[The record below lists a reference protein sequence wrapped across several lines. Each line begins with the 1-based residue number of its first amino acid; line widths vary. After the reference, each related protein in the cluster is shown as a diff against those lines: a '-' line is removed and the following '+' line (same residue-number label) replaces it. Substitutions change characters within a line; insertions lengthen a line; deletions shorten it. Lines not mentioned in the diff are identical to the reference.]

1 MSYETILLERN
12 DAICTITLNRPAKLN
27 AMSTAL
33 WGELERAMDEVESDA
48 AIRVLVLRGA
58 GRAFSTGNDMS
69 EPCSTMSEWYQ
80 RLQEIS
86 RRILKLWN
94 LRPVTIAMVH
104 GYCLASGCE
113 LAAMCDITIAAEDAK
128 FGEPEIHH
136 GSMAQVF
143 LPWVLGM
150 KRAKEFILTGDSI
163 DAGTA
168 ERIGLVN
175 RVVPVDRLEQETSAL
190 AQRLARIPAVGLEF
204 NKRTINKMYEIAGLL
219 DGRDYMDQ
227 VSTIVHVMMSEVAGP
242 EGKALQEIKY
252 KEGMKAFLSAR
263 SARIEGKPR
272 DEGSGK

>member
-1 MSYETILLERN
+1 
-12 DAICTITLNRPAKLN
+12 AGPTITLNRPAKVN
-27 AMSTAL
+27 AMSTAM
-33 WGELERAMDEVESDA
+33 WVELEKAMDEAENDA

-58 GRAFSTGNDMS
+58 GRAFSSGNDMS
-69 EPCSTMSEWYQ
+69 ERTSSLGAWQ
-80 RLQEIS
+80 HRLTEIS

-104 GYCLASGCE
+104 GHCLASGCE
-113 LAAMCDITIAAEDAK
+113 LAAMCDITIASEDAK

-163 DAGTA
+163 DAHTA

-175 RVVPVDRLEQETSAL
+175 RVVPPDRLEEETYTL
-190 AQRLARIPAVGLEF
+190 ARRLAKVPAVGLEF
-204 NKRTINKMYEIAGLL
+204 NKRTINKMFEFAGLI

-227 VSTIVHVMMSEVAGP
+227 VSTIVHVLMSEVEGPAG
-242 EGKALQEIKY
+242 EGLQQVKY
-252 KEGMKAFLSAR
+252 AEGMKAFLKAR
-263 SARIEGKPR
+263 AARMGAKGPE
-272 DEGSGK
+272 ESS